1 MLSSKSRAGWL
12 RGRFW
17 RKRLTWWVIG
27 LVALLALIVA
37 GSYGFYLWQVYRS
50 YKLGRDLYQVEGGFL
65 AFKARYEEV
74 REEILGDEDQYW
86 NDIYNRRFVNPSVA
100 GHNLGF
106 HSVEPA
112 PLPAPGVTRVLCV
125 GTSTV
130 WESFPDPLREELQR
144 IAPGRFEVV
153 DAGLPGSSITNLFMN
168 YALIWRQ
175 LEPAVVIIEY
185 NLDSLPRH
193 RVTPFAIHPHYDAV
207 VGPEYAF
214 HRIMGFGP
222 GLPVRRLLNALGR
235 ADAPQE
241 DDLLGFRV
249 LLESLVLMVE
259 ASGAQPILLTQQ
271 PTLSDGDLRGD
282 YSPGRL
288 QSFEAHYGS
297 MFWGYTLEGAVA
309 AIDAQNEIIRE
320 LAAALEVPLVDVVGA
335 IPREDRYYTDATHL
349 ADPGSAIVA
358 EALLER
364 MISDGLVPLGEHP
377 EP

>member
-168 YALIWRQ
+168 YALTWR
-175 LEPAVVIIEY
+175 LLSPDIVTFEY
-185 NLDSLPRH
+185 NLDQLMRHLLLPWEL
-193 RVTPFAIHPHYDAV
+193 TPEYDAL
-207 VGPEYAF
+207 VGPPYAF
-214 HRIMGFGP
+214 ERIMGFHP
-222 GLPVRRLLNALGR
+222 KLPIRRLAQVSR
-235 ADAPQE
+235 RHDQPAP
-241 DDLLGFRV
+241 DDLKGFEV
-249 LLESLVLMVE
+249 SYE
-259 ASGAQPILLTQQ
+259 AMIQLIRGTGARPVLLTQQ
-271 PTLSDGDLRGD
+271 PSLSEGGENHRFSDE
-282 YSPGRL
+282 RL
-288 QSFEAHYGS
+288 ADFISQYEA
-297 MFWGYTLEGAVA
+297 MFRVYHVEGAIR
-309 AIDAQNEIIRE
+309 AIDTQNEIVRG
-320 LAAALEVPLVDVVGA
+320 LARKHEVPLVDIVGK
-335 IPREDRYYTDATHL
+335 IPREDLFYLDATHL
-349 ADPGSAIVA
+349 AEPGHAIVA
-358 EALLER
+358 QMLLDR
-364 MISDGLVPLGEHP
+364 MIEDGLISP
-377 EP
+377 